1 MCEGLRSQLW
11 ENVQLSFNLD
21 SSLSMSPHNLVMI
34 GKKNVMHAYYQQAPG
49 YESRDS
55 SLSKN
60 PERETENGL
69 PTQETIA
76 VDESVGDNRE
86 NDVKLSKNHRS
97 PPMTSGNIAHPAAVR
112 AAIAEV

>member
-1 MCEGLRSQLW
+1 
-11 ENVQLSFNLD
+11 
-21 SSLSMSPHNLVMI
+21 
-34 GKKNVMHAYYQQAPG
+34 MHAYYQQAPG

-55 SLSKN
+55 PLFKN

-69 PTQETIA
+69 PTQEAIA

-97 PPMTSGNIAHPAAVR
+97 PPMTSGSIAHPAAVR